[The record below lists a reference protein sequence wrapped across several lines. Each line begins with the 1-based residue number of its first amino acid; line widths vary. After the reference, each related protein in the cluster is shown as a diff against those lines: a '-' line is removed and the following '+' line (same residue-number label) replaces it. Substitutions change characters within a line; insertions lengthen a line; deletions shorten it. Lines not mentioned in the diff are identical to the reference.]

1 MSKADRWLLPDGIE
15 ELLPEQA
22 RAAESLRRQL
32 LDLYESWGYELVIPP
47 LVEYTESLLVGLGGD
62 IDLQTFR
69 VTDQLTGRLM
79 GVRADITPQAA
90 RIDAH
95 SLQRDGVVRLCYAG
109 SVLHTRAKGPLASRS
124 PIQLG
129 AECYGDASPESDLE
143 VVSLMLETL
152 QRAGQREL
160 TLDLGHVAV
169 YREVMAQCQLPAEL
183 ETRFFELLQRKAST
197 ELQAFFTDAK
207 LSAQQRSW
215 MEALP
220 RLHGDES
227 VLAEARK
234 VFDGLPAVLQAID
247 DVESIARRVSARV
260 ADLNCYFDLAELRGY
275 HYHTGLVFSALAP
288 GFGQPLASGGRY
300 DDIGAVFGRARPATG
315 FSVDLKALM
324 SKAPR
329 PAAVAAIAA
338 PCSDDDAL
346 WAMIAGLRES
356 GEVVVAVLPGQPV
369 PEQCDRQLVLDQGQW
384 TVAAL

>member
-1 MSKADRWLLPDGIE
+1 MTKADRWLLPDGIE

-22 RAAESLRRQL
+22 RAAEFLRRQL

-69 VTDQLTGRLM
+69 ITDQLTGRLM

-95 SLQRDGVVRLCYAG
+95 SLQREGVVRLCYAG

-129 AECYGDASPESDLE
+129 AECYGDASLESDLE

-152 QRAGQREL
+152 RCAGQREL

-183 ETRFFELLQRKAST
+183 EQRFFELLQRKAST
-197 ELQAFFTDAK
+197 ELQAFFAEAQ
-207 LSAQQRSW
+207 LSDQQRAW
-215 MEALP
+215 MQALP
-220 RLHGDES
+220 HLHGDAS
-227 VLAEARK
+227 VLAEARQ
-234 VFDGLPAVLQAID
+234 VFSDLPVVSQAIA
-247 DVESIARRVSARV
+247 DVEAVARRVSARV
-260 ADLNCYFDLAELRGY
+260 PDLNCYFDLAELRGY

-288 GFGQPLASGGRY
+288 GLGQPLASGGRY

-324 SKAPR
+324 NRAPELASR
-329 PAAVAAIAA
+329 PAIAA
-338 PCSDDDAL
+338 PCSEDDAL
-346 WAMIAGLRES
+346 WARIAELRAS
-356 GEVVVAVLPGQPV
+356 GEIVLVVLPGQSV
-369 PEQCDRQLVLDQGQW
+369 PEQCDRELIVDQGQW
-384 TVAAL
+384 ALRQL